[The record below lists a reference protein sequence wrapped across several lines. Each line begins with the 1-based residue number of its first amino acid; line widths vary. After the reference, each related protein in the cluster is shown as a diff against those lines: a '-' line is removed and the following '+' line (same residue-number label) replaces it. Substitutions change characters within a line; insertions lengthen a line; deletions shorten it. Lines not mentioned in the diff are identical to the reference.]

1 MTLAPKVSVLW
12 REREREREYK
22 MCLLVLLYI
31 VCVFEDGMCERKRDR
46 YNKCVFLCGLNTSRV
61 IFIQ

>member
-1 MTLAPKVSVLW
+1 ME